1 MGLLKFYS
9 DNMQVLIE
17 NVNIINPG
25 EDVKTHQ
32 NILIEDNLIKRIS
45 QDKLSTKSDVKIIDG
60 EDNYLLPG
68 FIDCHTHIFAKG
80 FHKEENMVNPLGI
93 HFYNA
98 VPHSLQTINA
108 GVTTIRDCGSADLSF
123 KLAQQRKLFT
133 APKVH
138 LSVAPLVMTG
148 GHFDLLLSSGWDM
161 EIMYPGF
168 PKGRCD
174 GVEEVLKK
182 TREVKRAG
190 ADFIKVMASGGVL
203 TTNTSPK
210 FAQFN
215 KKELKTIVNEASAND
230 MKVSA
235 HCHSLKGMNN
245 CIDAGVSSIEHG
257 TFIDKKT
264 SSRMVKKGTSLVP
277 TLLVHQFL
285 YKNGFPKW
293 DNYAAEKT
301 AKLKEIVKIH
311 KENISAAYELGV
323 NILMGTDSGVIPHGH
338 NLEELVHLTDIGM
351 SESEAIASGTLKA
364 AEFLGYYDLGQIK
377 ENYIADLILV
387 NSNPLDDISILSD
400 NDNILTVMQDG
411 IVVK

>member
-1 MGLLKFYS
+1 
-9 DNMQVLIE
+9 MQTLIE
-17 NVNIINPG
+17 NVNVINPL

-32 NILIEDNLIKRIS
+32 NVLIEDNLIKEIS
-45 QDKLSTKSDVKIIDG
+45 SDKISTKDNVNVIDG

-80 FHKEENMVNPLGI
+80 FHKEENMANPLGI

-98 VPHSLQTINA
+98 VPHSMQTINA

-123 KLAQQRKLFT
+123 KLAQQRKLFI
-133 APKVH
+133 APKIH
-138 LSVAPLVMTG
+138 LSITPLVMTG
-148 GHFDLLLSSGWDM
+148 GHFDLLLPSGWDM

-174 GVEEVLKK
+174 GIEEVLKK

-190 ADFIKVMASGGVL
+190 ADFIKVMCSGGVL
-203 TTNTSPK
+203 TTNTSPE
-210 FAQFN
+210 FPQFN
-215 KKELKTIVNEASAND
+215 KKELKTIVCEANASD

-245 CIDAGVSSIEHG
+245 CIDAGFSSIEHG

-264 SSRMVKKGTSLVP
+264 ACKMVKRNVSLVP

-285 YKNGFPKW
+285 YKSGFPAW
-293 DNYAAEKT
+293 DNYAEEKS
-301 AKLKEIVKIH
+301 AKLKEIVKVH
-311 KENISAAYELGV
+311 KENISVAYQEGV
-323 NILMGTDSGVIPHGH
+323 NIMMGTDSGVIPHGH

-351 SESEAIASGTLKA
+351 SEAEAIASGTVKA
-364 AEFLGYYDLGQIK
+364 AEFLGKDNLGLIK
-377 ENYIADLILV
+377 ENYVADLILV

-400 NDNILTVMQDG
+400 NDNVLSVIQDG
-411 IVVK
+411 EIVK

>member
-1 MGLLKFYS
+1 
-9 DNMQVLIE
+9 MQTLIE
-17 NVNIINPG
+17 NVNIINPF
-25 EDVKTHQ
+25 EEIKTNQ
-32 NILIEDNLIKRIS
+32 NVLIENNLIKEIS
-45 QDKLSTKSDVKIIDG
+45 SQKINANANIIDG
-60 EDNYLLPG
+60 DDNYLLSG

-80 FHKEENMVNPLGI
+80 FHKQENMANPLGL

-123 KLAQQRKLFT
+123 KMAQQQKLFT
-133 APKVH
+133 APKIH
-138 LSVAPLVMTG
+138 LSITPLVMTG
-148 GHFDLLLSSGWDM
+148 GHFDLLLPSGWDM
-161 EIMYPGF
+161 EIIYPGF

-203 TTNTSPK
+203 TTNSSPE

-215 KKELKTIVNEASAND
+215 KKELKTIVCEAKAND

-245 CIDAGVSSIEHG
+245 CIDVGFSSIEHG

-264 SSRMVKKGTSLVP
+264 SKRMVEKDVSLVP

-285 YKNGFPKW
+285 YENGFPEW
-293 DNYAAEKT
+293 DSYADEKT
-301 AKLKEIVKIH
+301 EKLKEIVKVH
-311 KENISAAYELGV
+311 KENIRVAYEQGV

-338 NLEELVHLTDIGM
+338 NLEEMKHLTDIGM
-351 SESEAIASGTLKA
+351 SEAEAIAAGTVRA
-364 AEFLGYYDLGQIK
+364 AEFLGFDNLGLVRK
-377 ENYIADLILV
+377 NYVADLILV
-387 NSNPLDDISILSD
+387 NSNPLDDITCLSD
-400 NDNILTVMQDG
+400 NDNILRVIQDG
-411 IVVK
+411 YMVK

>member
-1 MGLLKFYS
+1 
-9 DNMQVLIE
+9 MQTLIE
-17 NVNIINPG
+17 NVNIITPG
-25 EDVKTHQ
+25 EDIKTHQ
-32 NILIEDNLIKRIS
+32 NVLIEDNLIKTITHDKIS
-45 QDKLSTKSDVKIIDG
+45 NDCMVIDG

-80 FHKEENMVNPLGI
+80 FHKEENMANPLGI

-98 VPHSLQTINA
+98 VPHSKQTINA

-123 KLAQQRKLFT
+123 KLAQQRKLFI
-133 APKVH
+133 APKIH
-138 LSVAPLVMTG
+138 LSITPLVMTG
-148 GHFDLLLSSGWDM
+148 GHFDLLLPSGWDM

-190 ADFIKVMASGGVL
+190 ADFIKVMCSGGVL
-203 TTNTSPK
+203 TTNTSPN

-215 KKELKTIVNEASAND
+215 KKELKTIVSEARSSN

-235 HCHSLKGMNN
+235 HCHSLEGINN
-245 CIDAGVSSIEHG
+245 CIKAGFSSIEHA
-257 TFIDKKT
+257 TFIDKKAAGK
-264 SSRMVKKGTSLVP
+264 MAKNNVSLVP

-285 YKNGFPKW
+285 YKNGFPAW
-293 DNYAAEKT
+293 DNYASEKT
-301 AKLKEIVKIH
+301 AKLKEIVKVH
-311 KENISAAYELGV
+311 KENIAVAYQEGV

-351 SESEAIASGTLKA
+351 SETEAIASGTIKS
-364 AEFLGYYDLGQIK
+364 AEFLGQDNIGQVK
-377 ENYIADLILV
+377 KNHVADLILV
-387 NSNPLDDISILSD
+387 NSNPLDDISVLSN
-400 NDNILTVMQDG
+400 NDNILNVFQDG
-411 IVVK
+411 VLVQ

>member
-1 MGLLKFYS
+1 
-9 DNMQVLIE
+9 MQTLIE
-17 NVNIINPG
+17 NVNIITPG
-25 EDVKTHQ
+25 EDIKTHQ
-32 NILIEDNLIKRIS
+32 NVLIEDNLIKTITHDKIS
-45 QDKLSTKSDVKIIDG
+45 NDCMVIDG

-80 FHKEENMVNPLGI
+80 FHKEENMANPLGI

-98 VPHSLQTINA
+98 VPHSKQTINA

-123 KLAQQRKLFT
+123 KLAQQRKLFI
-133 APKVH
+133 APKIH
-138 LSVAPLVMTG
+138 LSITPLVMTG
-148 GHFDLLLSSGWDM
+148 GHFDLLLPSGWDM

-190 ADFIKVMASGGVL
+190 ADFIKVMCSGGVL
-203 TTNTSPK
+203 TTNTSPN

-215 KKELKTIVNEASAND
+215 KKELKTIVSEARSSN

-235 HCHSLKGMNN
+235 HCHSLEGINN
-245 CIDAGVSSIEHG
+245 CIKAGFSSIEHA
-257 TFIDKKT
+257 TFIDKKAAGK
-264 SSRMVKKGTSLVP
+264 MAKNNVSLVP

-285 YKNGFPKW
+285 YKNGFPAW
-293 DNYAAEKT
+293 DNYASEKT
-301 AKLKEIVKIH
+301 AKLKEIVKVH
-311 KENISAAYELGV
+311 KENIAVAYQEGV

-351 SESEAIASGTLKA
+351 SETEAIASGTIKA
-364 AEFLGYYDLGQIK
+364 AEFLGQDNIGQVK
-377 ENYIADLILV
+377 KNHVADLILV
-387 NSNPLDDISILSD
+387 NSNLLDDISVLCN
-400 NDNILTVMQDG
+400 NDNILNVFQDG
-411 IVVK
+411 VLVK

>member
-1 MGLLKFYS
+1 MKT
-9 DNMQVLIE
+9 LIE
-17 NVNIINPG
+17 NVNIINP
-25 EDVKTHQ
+25 EEIDTNQ
-32 NILIEDNLIKRIS
+32 NILIEDNVIKEIS
-45 QDKLSTKSDVKIIDG
+45 SSKIKANANVIDG

-68 FIDCHTHIFAKG
+68 FIDCHAHIFAKG
-80 FHKEENMVNPLGI
+80 FHKEENMANPLGL

-98 VPHSLQTINA
+98 VPHALQTINA

-123 KLAQQRKLFT
+123 KLAQQRKLFI
-133 APKVH
+133 APKIQ
-138 LSVAPLVMTG
+138 LSISPLVMTG
-148 GHFDLLLSSGWDM
+148 GHFDLFLPSGWDM
-161 EIMYPGF
+161 EIIYPGF

-182 TREVKRAG
+182 TREMKRAG

-203 TTNTSPK
+203 TTNSSPE

-215 KKELKTIVNEASAND
+215 KKELKTIVKEASAND

-245 CIDAGVSSIEHG
+245 CIDAGFSSIEHG

-264 SSRMVKKGTSLVP
+264 ACKMVKNNVSLVP

-285 YKNGFPKW
+285 YENGFPAW
-293 DNYAAEKT
+293 DNYASEKL
-301 AKLKEIVKIH
+301 AKLKEIVKVH
-311 KENISAAYELGV
+311 KENISIAYEEGV

-338 NLEELVHLTDIGM
+338 NLEELTHLVEIGM
-351 SESEAIASGTLKA
+351 SESQAIAAGTVKA
-364 AEFLGYYDLGQIK
+364 AEFLNKDNLGLVK

-387 NSNPLDDISILSD
+387 NSNPLDDVSILSD
-400 NDNILTVMQDG
+400 NDNILNVFQDG
-411 IVVK
+411 VLVK

>member
-1 MGLLKFYS
+1 
-9 DNMQVLIE
+9 MQTLIE
-17 NVNIINPG
+17 NVNIVNPF

-32 NILIEDNLIKRIS
+32 NVLVEDNLIKEISSGRITA
-45 QDKLSTKSDVKIIDG
+45 KTDVKVIDG

-80 FHKEENMVNPLGI
+80 FHKEENMANPLGI

-123 KLAQQRKLFT
+123 KLAQQRGLFK
-133 APKVH
+133 APKIH
-138 LSVAPLVMTG
+138 LSITPLVMTG
-148 GHFDLLLSSGWDM
+148 GHFDLLLPSGWDM

-174 GVEEVLKK
+174 GIEEVLKK

-190 ADFIKVMASGGVL
+190 ADFIKVMCSGGVL
-203 TTNTSPK
+203 TANTSPE

-215 KKELKTIVNEASAND
+215 KKELKTIVCEASAND

-245 CIDAGVSSIEHG
+245 CIDAGFSSIEHG

-264 SSRMVKKGTSLVP
+264 ACRMVKKNVSLVP

-285 YKNGFPKW
+285 YENGFPAW
-293 DNYAAEKT
+293 DGYADEKT
-301 AKLKEIVKIH
+301 SKLKEVVKVH
-311 KENISAAYELGV
+311 KENISVAYQEGV

-351 SESEAIASGTLKA
+351 SETEAIASGTVKA
-364 AEFLGYYDLGQIK
+364 AEFIGHDNLGLVK
-377 ENYIADLILV
+377 EKYVADLILV

-400 NDNILTVMQDG
+400 NDNVLDVFQDG
-411 IVVK
+411 VCIK

>member
-1 MGLLKFYS
+1 
-9 DNMQVLIE
+9 MQTLIE
-17 NVNIINPG
+17 NVNIVNPF
-25 EDVKTHQ
+25 EEVETHK
-32 NILIEDNLIKRIS
+32 NVLIEDNIIREIS
-45 QDKLSTKSDVKIIDG
+45 SSKISTKQDVDVIDG
-60 EDNYLLPG
+60 DDNYLLPG

-80 FHKEENMVNPLGI
+80 FHKEENMANPLGI

-98 VPHSLQTINA
+98 VPHATQTINA

-123 KLAQQRKLFT
+123 KLAQQRKLFI

-138 LSVAPLVMTG
+138 LSITPLVMTG
-148 GHFDLLLSSGWDM
+148 GHFDLFLPSGWDM
-161 EIMYPGF
+161 EIIYPGF

-174 GVEEVLKK
+174 GIEEVLKK

-203 TTNTSPK
+203 TTNSSPE

-215 KKELKTIVNEASAND
+215 KKELKTIVCEASAND

-245 CIDAGVSSIEHG
+245 CIKAGFSSIEHG
-257 TFIDKKT
+257 TFIDRKT
-264 SSRMVKKGTSLVP
+264 AVKMVENDVTLVP

-285 YKNGFPKW
+285 YKSGFPPW
-293 DNYAAEKT
+293 DNFADEKT
-301 AKLKEIVKIH
+301 EKLKEIVKVH
-311 KENISAAYELGV
+311 KENVAVAYEEGV

-338 NLEELVHLTDIGM
+338 NLEELTHLVDIGM
-351 SESEAIASGTLKA
+351 SPAEAIASGTVKA
-364 AEFLGYYDLGQIK
+364 AEFLGQENLGLVK
-377 ENYIADLILV
+377 KNYVADLILV

-400 NDNILTVMQDG
+400 NNNILRVFQDG
-411 IVVK
+411 IEVKN